1 MSVAK
6 YFRKWEEN
14 FMLKYLLS
22 FIIIVSLILLSAC
35 GGPKERKAESVLDT
49 PEYHYNQGKKYLE
62 KDDLTNALREFNEAK
77 SLKADFAPAYEGI
90 ALVNIL
96 QKNFTAAEENID
108 KALSEDGDWIPA
120 VVAMGRLYSA
130 KGQYED
136 AIDEFDDA
144 LDDIDGAKSKFD
156 KKEVR
161 MDALYHK
168 GVAFKEWGKYI
179 DAQTTFQSILE
190 IDNTNIKASAAIKE
204 LAEYQAAVAGQS
216 PELKKIAKQKEI
228 TRADVAV
235 LFVTELPLE
244 KIFRQSARKNAIS
257 FSAPDGG
264 IMGKR
269 EEEKPESQGVASDV
283 PDNHWA
289 RSFIEEALQK
299 GIIEKYP
306 DGSYRP
312 EEKVNRAEFARLIEH
327 FLVKAWDDKGLETQY
342 FGSVSPFADVLNTSP
357 IFNSI
362 MVVSTRG
369 IMPGYEDGTFGPLN
383 AVSGAESLNI
393 IRNMKAKF

>member
-1 MSVAK
+1 M
-6 YFRKWEEN
+6 
-14 FMLKYLLS
+14 KYLMPVTVILAM
-22 FIIIVSLILLSAC
+22 ILLSAC
-35 GGPKERKAESVLDT
+35 GGPKERQAESVLDT
-49 PEYHYNQGKKYLE
+49 PEYHYNQGKKYLDR
-62 KDDLTNALREFNEAK
+62 DDLSNALREFNEAK

-90 ALVNIL
+90 AIVNIL
-96 QKNFTAAEENID
+96 QKNFDEAEKNI
-108 KALSEDGDWIPA
+108 KKSLSEDGDWVPA
-120 VVAMGRLYSA
+120 MVARGRLLAA
-130 KGQYED
+130 KGQFEDAVEEYED
-136 AIDEFDDA
+136 AID
-144 LDDIDGAKSKFD
+144 DIPGAKSKFD
-156 KKEVR
+156 KKEVK

-168 GVAFKEWGKYI
+168 GGAYREWGKYI
-179 DAQTTFQSILE
+179 EAQTTFQSILE

-216 PELKKIAKQKEI
+216 PELRKIARQKEV

-235 LFVTELPLE
+235 LFVTELPLD
-244 KIFRQSARKNAIS
+244 KIFRKSPTKSAIS
-257 FSAPDGG
+257 FSSPDGG
-264 IMGKR
+264 IMGK
-269 EEEKPESQGVASDV
+269 KPETKTEDPAIATDV

-306 DGSYRP
+306 DGTYRP

-327 FLVKAWDDKGLETQY
+327 FLVKAWDDRSLETQY

-357 IFNSI
+357 IFNSV

-369 IMPGYEDGTFGPLN
+369 IMPGNEDGTFGPLN

>member
-1 MSVAK
+1 V
-6 YFRKWEEN
+6 
-14 FMLKYLLS
+14 
-22 FIIIVSLILLSAC
+22 LILLVAC
-35 GGPKERKAESVLDT
+35 GGPKERQAESVLDT

-62 KDDLTNALREFNEAK
+62 RNDLTNALREFNEAK

-90 ALVNIL
+90 ALVNIE
-96 QKNFTAAEENID
+96 QKDFESAKNNID
-108 KALSEDGDWIPA
+108 KSLSEDGNWVPA
-120 VVAMGRLYSA
+120 VVARGRLYAA
-130 KGQYED
+130 KEQYED
-136 AIDEFDDA
+136 AVDEFNDA
-144 LDDIDGAKSKFD
+144 LDDIDGSKSKFD

-168 GVAFKEWGKYI
+168 GNAYRGWEKYI
-179 DAQTTFQSILE
+179 DAQTTFQSILD
-190 IDNTNIKASAAIKE
+190 IDNTNVKASLAIKE

-228 TRADVAV
+228 SRADVAV
-235 LFVTELPLE
+235 LFVTELPLD
-244 KIFRQSARKNAIS
+244 KIFRTAPRKNAIS

-264 IMGKR
+264 VMGKK
-269 EEEKPESQGVASDV
+269 EEETPASPVIATDV
-283 PDNHWA
+283 PDTHWA

-362 MVVSTRG
+362 MTVSTRG

-383 AVSGAESLNI
+383 AVTGAESLNI